1 MYIVGSLIKKTLAEQ
16 EPFVAHSP
24 WLQLNTNENFWILL
38 MVEGMVPGGKAEG
51 DLSRWS
57 QDNEATWG
65 TRMTE
70 AEGAIMRGTQDI

>member
-1 MYIVGSLIKKTLAEQ
+1 
-16 EPFVAHSP
+16 
-24 WLQLNTNENFWILL
+24 
-38 MVEGMVPGGKAEG
+38 MVPGGKAEG

-70 AEGAIMRGTQDI
+70 AEGAIMRGTQDIEATSGTRTHVGCHLGQL

>member
-1 MYIVGSLIKKTLAEQ
+1 
-16 EPFVAHSP
+16 
-24 WLQLNTNENFWILL
+24 
-38 MVEGMVPGGKAEG
+38 MVPGGKAEG